1 MKATILDGVTN
12 TRTRKYVH
20 DAALTPG
27 DVIVVGNQVL
37 IALHTKAADVE
48 NVFAYRCRASFP
60 KKANLVL
67 NMDVCYLDV
76 ANSEITDVAAGNT
89 KAGVAV
95 EFSAAA
101 TTTVVVMIGEN
112 K

>member
-1 MKATILDGVTN
+1 MKATILDGVIN

-20 DAALTPG
+20 DAALEPG
-27 DVIVVGNQVL
+27 DVIVVNNQVL
-37 IALHTKAADVE
+37 IAIHTRAAGVE
-48 NVFAYRCRASFP
+48 NVFAYRCRATFP

-76 ANSEITDVAAGNT
+76 GNSVITDDPAGNT

-101 TTTVVVMIGEN
+101 TTTVVVMLDEN